1 MTDSKSARRLSGGI
15 AIIVLLTICL
25 AITTF
30 ALVHVSVQVENN
42 VFHTGTVKINLNDG
56 APVIREE
63 EFLFEPGMTVKK
75 DFFIENES
83 TWAVY
88 YKIYFDDIEGGL
100 ANVLDVTVT
109 DGEKVLYSGKVN
121 DLTRHNVTAAD
132 DTLEIGQR
140 RNLTV
145 FFHFPE
151 AAGNE
156 AQNLRLSFTLC
167 AEATQTKNNPYRLF
181 D

>member
-1 MTDSKSARRLSGGI
+1 MILALC
-15 AIIVLLTICL
+15 LT
-25 AITTF
+25 ITTF
-30 ALVHVSVQVENN
+30 ALVYATVSVDNN
-42 VFHTGTVKINLNDG
+42 LFHTGEVKINLNDG
-56 APVIREE
+56 NPVIYEH

-75 DFFIENES
+75 EFFIENES

-121 DLTRHNVTAAD
+121 ELTRHNVTAAD

>member
-1 MTDSKSARRLSGGI
+1 MKTRAHGRF
-15 AIIVLLTICL
+15 
-25 AITTF
+25 IT
-30 ALVHVSVQVENN
+30 
-42 VFHTGTVKINLNDG
+42 
-56 APVIREE
+56 R
-63 EFLFEPGMTVKK
+63 
-75 DFFIENES
+75 
-83 TWAVY
+83 
-88 YKIYFDDIEGGL
+88 YFDDIEGGL

-121 DLTRHNVTAAD
+121 ELTRHNVTAAD